1 MFVRVDVAELV
12 ELAEFVVCVDS
23 SERDL
28 CNALVGG
35 LARTGV
41 KALRKSV
48 YAVGGVMGVFSP
60 CSCLM
65 TAERHADRGVS
76 TISDGNEA
84 VFGVWRGGS
93 TGFMTAEGILSTTTS
108 ESRTQPKGKT

>member
-1 MFVRVDVAELV
+1 MRNLLKWLGVRRKGVGGREPFDLRPSLLFVRLDVV

-35 LARTGV
+35 VARTGV

-60 CSCLM
+60 CSCLI
-65 TAERHADRGVS
+65 TAERQADRGVS

-84 VFGVWRGGS
+84 VFGV
-93 TGFMTAEGILSTTTS
+93 
-108 ESRTQPKGKT
+108 

>member
-1 MFVRVDVAELV
+1 MFVRLDVAELA
-12 ELAEFVVCVDS
+12 ELAELTDSVVWIDS
-23 SERDL
+23 SDGDL

-35 LARTGV
+35 VARTGV
-41 KALRKSV
+41 KAFRKSV

-65 TAERHADRGVS
+65 TVERHADRGAS

-84 VFGVWRGGS
+84 VFGV
-93 TGFMTAEGILSTTTS
+93 
-108 ESRTQPKGKT
+108 